1 MPAAAHLKGMQQTV
15 DLATRHSC
23 SIDVA
28 LIYDRLEGTLAVFVR
43 DSLTGEEFL
52 LPVNG
57 DEAAEVY
64 RHPYAYA
71 HRGLPLPDESE
82 RASLQAPA

>member
-1 MPAAAHLKGMQQTV
+1 VHRTI
-15 DLATRHSC
+15 DLAHRQSG

-28 LIYDRLEGTLAVFVR
+28 LIYDRLAGTLAVFVR
-43 DSLTGEEFL
+43 DALTGEEFL
-52 LPVNG
+52 LPVSG

-71 HRGLPLPDESE
+71 HRGLPLPTEPD
-82 RASLQAPA
+82 PADRRRGSSANL

>member
-1 MPAAAHLKGMQQTV
+1 MDRTV
-15 DLATRHSC
+15 DLATRHSG

-28 LIYDRLEGTLAVFVR
+28 LIYDRFDGTLAVFVR
-43 DSLTGEEFL
+43 DALTDEEFV
-52 LPVNG
+52 LPVSA

-71 HRGLPLPDESE
+71 HRGLPLLNEE
-82 RASLQAPA
+82 ELASLETPA

>member
-1 MPAAAHLKGMQQTV
+1 MHRTV
-15 DLATRHSC
+15 DLASRHSG

-43 DSLTGEEFL
+43 DSLTGEDFL

-71 HRGLPLPDESE
+71 HRGLPLPHESE
-82 RASLQAPA
+82 RASLEALA